1 MSPFIRFPHQDS
13 LPVLRSLSALCVT
26 SMILLLFTRS
36 FAGRYTTER
45 MREGNQEAR
54 DTPRTT
60 GDSSEQRWLG
70 DLLPAA

>member
-1 MSPFIRFPHQDS
+1 
-13 LPVLRSLSALCVT
+13 
-26 SMILLLFTRS
+26 MILLLFTRS